1 MTATRVLLLH
11 ELREAMRNRWLLG
24 YGAIFA
30 ALALGLSLIGLR
42 LAGGVGLEGYGR
54 TTASLLNLCLSLV
67 PLIALLLGS
76 VGFSADRETGVLELF
91 LAQPVGRGQLLA
103 GRFLGALSAIGLAT
117 LLGFGIAGLLIGL
130 ATGAGGGLQYLAFL
144 GIALALAGVYL
155 SIGTAIAVVV
165 RNRIQGIAAALG
177 VWFASVV
184 LFDLVL
190 IAAGATVGAGA
201 QTLAAAVLFNPVEV
215 ARILALLLLDPTLDV
230 MGPVGGFLVARLGS
244 AGAAVLLLASL
255 AAWTVGPLV
264 LALALFETRDPL
276 A

>member
-24 YGAIFA
+24 YGAVFA

-76 VGFSADRETGVLELF
+76 VGFSGDRETGLLELF

-130 ATGAGGGLQYLAFL
+130 ATGARGGLQYLAFL

-165 RNRIQGIAAALG
+165 RNRIQGVAAALG

-190 IAAGATVGAGA
+190 IAAGATIGASA
-201 QTLAAAVLFNPVEV
+201 QTLAAAILLNPVEV

-230 MGPVGGFLVARLGS
+230 LGPVGGFLAARLGT
-244 AGAAVLLLASL
+244 AGAAGLLLAAL
-255 AAWTVGPLV
+255 AAWTVGPLLV
-264 LALALFETRDPL
+264 ALALFETRDPL